1 MRNVFVLI
9 PFFFVLFGIKES
21 FAQTDVR
28 QVYDQSLERQIKSSV
43 GAGNYWDFYP
53 SWYYSIL
60 HSRYKSRNY
69 ENNNL
74 IPIDSMLEQTAA
86 SLLKVIQAHLDID
99 IVYKQ
104 EKAHWEDRNSDREL
118 ALMLHEL
125 NSVKEAIEILT
136 NAFPEHKVPLAM
148 AQICYNEY
156 ERINNQERIIGSAH
170 LDNSKKRTGYEQCLQ
185 NYITLL
191 NRCYKVN
198 QYCEFV
204 SHYDDII
211 SIINQ

>member
-1 MRNVFVLI
+1 MRNISILML
-9 PFFFVLFGIKES
+9 LFSAFSGINKS
-21 FAQTDVR
+21 FAQTDVK
-28 QVYDQSLERQIKSSV
+28 QVYDQSLEQQIKSSV
-43 GAGNYWDFYP
+43 GVGGYWDFYP

-60 HSRYKSRNY
+60 HNRYKSRNY

-74 IPIDSMLEQTAA
+74 IPIDSMLVQTAA
-86 SLLKVIQAHLDID
+86 SLLKVMQAHFDID

-125 NSVKEAIEILT
+125 NSVKEAIGILT
-136 NAFPEHKVPLAM
+136 NAFPEHKVPFEM
-148 AQICYNEY
+148 AQICYDEY
-156 ERINNQERIIGSAH
+156 ERISNQEKIIGNAH
-170 LDNSKKRTGYEQCLQ
+170 LDNSKKRIGYEQCLQ
-185 NYITLL
+185 NFIVLL

-211 SIINQ
+211 SVINK